1 VSPGLKYNKW
11 SPAYKRLRRDEVTR
25 YGQFCPV
32 AKASEIIAERWTP
45 LILRELLCGSHRFSE
60 LEHGLPRI
68 SRSLLAQR
76 LRFLENAGLVQRRI
90 LRDSR
95 SPEYHLTDAGQDL
108 YEVIIRLG
116 EWSHRWFNPLVDE
129 DDLDPQLLL
138 WDMHRRL
145 HKDCLPDRRVVVQFD
160 FTGEPS
166 GSYWLILEPRE
177 SSVCWDPPGFEV
189 DLIVRTDTLAMH
201 RVWLGHQSFADALS
215 KRQIELDGERELV
228 RAFPD
233 WLALSHFALV
243 KGTYQA
249 TSVAN
254 G

>member
-1 VSPGLKYNKW
+1 M
-11 SPAYKRLRRDEVTR
+11 TR

-76 LRFLENAGLVQRRI
+76 LRFLENAGLVERRI
-90 LRDSR
+90 SRDSR

-145 HKDCLPDRRVVVQFD
+145 QGLPARSAGRRPVRLHRGAQRQLLAHFRAARVLRLLGPAGFRGRPHRPHRHAGHAPCLARPPVVRGCAQ
-160 FTGEPS
+160 
-166 GSYWLILEPRE
+166 
-177 SSVCWDPPGFEV
+177 
-189 DLIVRTDTLAMH
+189 
-201 RVWLGHQSFADALS
+201 
-215 KRQIELDGERELV
+215 
-228 RAFPD
+228 
-233 WLALSHFALV
+233 
-243 KGTYQA
+243 
-249 TSVAN
+249 
-254 G
+254 